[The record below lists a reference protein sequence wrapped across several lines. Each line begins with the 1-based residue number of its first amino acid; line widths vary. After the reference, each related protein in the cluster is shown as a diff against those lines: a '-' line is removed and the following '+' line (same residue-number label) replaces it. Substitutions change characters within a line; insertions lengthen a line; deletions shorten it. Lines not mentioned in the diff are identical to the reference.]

1 MILLA
6 AWGAVMAAM
15 VLSFGLLGVCLVGNL
30 GRLPLVTLPSMP
42 YASSLLLGMACL
54 ALATC
59 AVVGCIYYFA
69 FMRQFC
75 KAYGRFHRNALSS
88 SKGAPALPPLC
99 WYPQFTPT
107 RPERRMQHRQKH
119 AQRHKQQHVER
130 GIHRSLDHIHKR
142 NKRNAREKA
151 ERFSDACH
159 RQNAGQIQ
167 AESKRGKHVRKRR
180 RFFMKTQPQKP
191 DADAGR
197 CKDEA
202 LQRAPRQIQEQFQH
216 RMVPPVFNRKCR
228 TGRAEGLLPEGQD
241 VRSCRAQF
249 PSRPGF

>member
-1 MILLA
+1 MKGRDALNSQYKKGVLELC
-6 AWGAVMAAM
+6 
-15 VLSFGLLGVCLVGNL
+15 VLSLLQTQDRYGYEISEFLSAHIDIAGS
-30 GRLPLVTLPSMP
+30 SM
-42 YASSLLLGMACL
+42 S
-54 ALATC
+54 T
-59 AVVGCIYYFA
+59 
-69 FMRQFC
+69 
-75 KAYGRFHRNALSS
+75 N
-88 SKGAPALPPLC
+88 
-99 WYPQFTPT
+99 
-107 RPERRMQHRQKH
+107 
-119 AQRHKQQHVER
+119 
-130 GIHRSLDHIHKR
+130 GINEI
-142 NKRNAREKA
+142 REKN

-180 RFFMKTQPQKP
+180 RFFMKTQLQKP

>member
-54 ALATC
+54 ALAAC

-88 SKGAPALPPLC
+88 SKGVPALPPLC
-99 WYPQFTPT
+99 WYPQFTPS
-107 RPERRMQHRQKH
+107 R
-119 AQRHKQQHVER
+119 
-130 GIHRSLDHIHKR
+130 KR
-142 NKRNAREKA
+142 ALRTALLISFTLFGVFLVLGA
-151 ERFSDACH
+151 AVSAIL
-159 RQNAGQIQ
+159 AGQV
-167 AESKRGKHVRKRR
+167 EFWHVWGW
-180 RFFMKTQPQKP
+180 F
-191 DADAGR
+191 GY
-197 CKDEA
+197 
-202 LQRAPRQIQEQFQH
+202 
-216 RMVPPVFNRKCR
+216 
-228 TGRAEGLLPEGQD
+228 GL
-241 VRSCRAQF
+241 
-249 PSRPGF
+249 